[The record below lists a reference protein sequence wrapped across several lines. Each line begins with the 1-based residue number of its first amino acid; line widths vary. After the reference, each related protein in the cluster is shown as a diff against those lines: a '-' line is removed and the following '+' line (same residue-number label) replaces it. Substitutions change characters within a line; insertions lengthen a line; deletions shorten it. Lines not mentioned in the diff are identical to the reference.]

1 MAWLFYLIYVVD
13 AMAVFFCVLG
23 GIGTF
28 GTFIWYLMVLIEGAD
43 PPKLWIP
50 IVSLFILFI
59 GIILPPKTTMYA
71 MMGIELTE
79 KVVTS
84 EPAKNITDNTLDIVT
99 LYLEKVKKELEDEN
113 SNPGTSN

>member
-1 MAWLFYLIYVVD
+1 MAWLFYLIYLMD
-13 AMAVFFCVLG
+13 AMKIFFCVLG
-23 GIGTF
+23 GIGAAAI
-28 GTFIWYLMVLIEGAD
+28 FIWYLMVLIEGAD

-79 KVVTS
+79 KIVTS

-99 LYLEKVKKELEDEN
+99 LYLEKVKKELENEN
-113 SNPGTSN
+113 SNQGTSD

>member
-1 MAWLFYLIYVVD
+1 MAWLFYLIYLMD
-13 AMAVFFCVLG
+13 AIKIFFCVLG
-23 GIGTF
+23 AIGVTAI
-28 GTFIWYLMVLIEGAD
+28 FIWYLMVLIEGAD

-50 IVSLFILFI
+50 IVSLFTLFI

-79 KVVTS
+79 KIVTS

-99 LYLEKVKKELEDEN
+99 LYLEKVKKELENEN
-113 SNPGTSN
+113 SNPGTSD

>member
-1 MAWLFYLIYVVD
+1 MD
-13 AMAVFFCVLG
+13 AMKIFFCVLG
-23 GIGTF
+23 GIGVTA
-28 GTFIWYLMVLIEGAD
+28 TFIWYLMVLIENAN

-50 IVSLFILFI
+50 IISVFTLFI

-79 KVVTS
+79 KLVTS

-99 LYLEKVKKELEDEN
+99 LYLEKVKKELENEN
-113 SNPGTSN
+113 SNLGTSD